1 MPKKF
6 IFILVVILAILI
18 LGWFVFL
25 AFFQKEVKL
34 KPIVL
39 PPIFSVVGEITEI
52 TGNSVKVKAL
62 KIQNSFSE
70 DKEFLVLV
78 ASPVRGDASNGA
90 SSTVFSKME
99 IPQTISQE
107 DVSKPILA
115 QKSSFSDLKIK
126 DNVAV
131 ESEVN
136 LRDVSQFTA
145 KSMQVLSIKLPSE

>member
-1 MPKKF
+1 MSKKF

-52 TGNSVKVKAL
+52 TE
-62 KIQNSFSE
+62 NSFQIKTLKAQNGFDA
-70 DKEFLVLV
+70 DKDFLVLV

-90 SSTVFSKME
+90 SSTVFSKIE
-99 IPQTISQE
+99 SPQTISQE
-107 DVSKPILA
+107 DANKPILA
-115 QKSSFSDLKIK
+115 QEIKFSDLKIK
-126 DNVAV
+126 DNIAV
-131 ESEVN
+131 ESDID
-136 LRDVSQFTA
+136 LRNVSQFTA
-145 KSMQVLSIKLPSE
+145 KSAQILKNIEQ